1 MLIEA
6 LVLLTASGA
15 PQALPALASAPVY
28 AAQQR
33 AVSNWRAQAIA
44 QLALD
49 TARLRTILFADAQ
62 TRLPRCIRLNN
73 YWCIKSARWNGE
85 IATDSEGHVAF
96 VNAHEG
102 ALVAVNLLRRY
113 YLEFN
118 RKSALSIVSRW
129 APAQCGGG
137 AMIARAPRA
146 ATTRADALTT
156 RGIRNT
162 ARAKFLARHGRG
174 GVARQSSVARPARV
188 KRAAL
193 RKGKRAPQRIVIAR
207 VDDMMRA
214 PAIAVGSGERAP
226 ASSALRTIPLAALA
240 PAPAR
245 GAKPEPAVPRIA
257 CTGEALRIRNYAAQ
271 IAAAAGV
278 GPTDDLQLFAPDGTA
293 HARLRAVMLAMAG
306 VEIGPYGVRAALVD
320 NAIAASNGQRAKP

>member
-15 PQALPALASAPVY
+15 PAALPAWTGAPVY
-28 AAQQR
+28 SPQLR
-33 AVSNWRAQAIA
+33 AVSNWRAQAL
-44 QLALD
+44 QWLALD
-49 TARLRTILFADAQ
+49 AARLRTIITADAQ

-85 IATDSEGHVAF
+85 IATDNEGHVAF

-129 APAQCGGG
+129 APAQCGGVGGGG
-137 AMIARAPRA
+137 AMVARAPRA

-156 RGIRNT
+156 RGIHNT

-174 GVARQSSVARPARV
+174 GVAKPVRMART
-188 KRAAL
+188 AA
-193 RKGKRAPQRIVIAR
+193 RKGQRAQKRIVIAR

-214 PAIAVGSGERAP
+214 PAIAVGSGERTP
-226 ASSALRTIPLAALA
+226 ASSSIRNISLAALA

-245 GAKPEPAVPRIA
+245 GAKPEPSVPRIA

-278 GPTDDLQLFAPDGTA
+278 GPTDDLLLFASDGTA
-293 HARLRAVMLAMAG
+293 NARLRAVMLAMAG
-306 VEIGPYGVRAALVD
+306 VEIGPYGVSPSLVEQV
-320 NAIAASNGQRAKP
+320 IAASNGQRAGP

>member
-6 LVLLTASGA
+6 LMLLAASGA
-15 PQALPALASAPVY
+15 SSALPHMFSAPVY
-28 AAQQR
+28 SPQQR
-33 AVSNWRAQAIA
+33 QVSNWRMEALQRLDLDLARTRAI
-44 QLALD
+44 L
-49 TARLRTILFADAQ
+49 TADQQ

-137 AMIARAPRA
+137 AMIARTPRI

-174 GVARQSSVARPARV
+174 GVARPVARQNRTAATRNVQRAPRS
-188 KRAAL
+188 AAL
-193 RKGKRAPQRIVIAR
+193 R

-214 PAIAVGSGERAP
+214 PSIAAGLGERAP
-226 ASSALRTIPLAALA
+226 VQSIAIASLA
-240 PAPAR
+240 PLPAR
-245 GAKPEPAVPRIA
+245 GAKAEPAVPRIA
-257 CTGEALRIRNYAAQ
+257 CTGEALRIRNYAAR
-271 IAAAAGV
+271 IAAAAGL
-278 GPTDDLQLFAPDGTA
+278 GPTDDLQLFAADGMA
-293 HARLRAVMLAMAG
+293 HPRLRDVMLAMAA
-306 VEIGPYGVRAALVD
+306 VEIGPYGARAALVEQ
-320 NAIAASNGQRAKP
+320 AIARANGRFAGP